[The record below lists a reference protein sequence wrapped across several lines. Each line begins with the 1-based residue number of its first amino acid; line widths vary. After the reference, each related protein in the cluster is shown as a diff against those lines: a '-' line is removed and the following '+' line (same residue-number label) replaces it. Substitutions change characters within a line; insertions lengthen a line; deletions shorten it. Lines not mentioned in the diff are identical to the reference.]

1 MNGISALIRVTT
13 TCSTTTDS
21 KELDLREAVY
31 LAHVHVEG
39 VTQTLS
45 GAVTN
50 ISCIQKCHSKKQ

>member
-13 TCSTTTDS
+13 TCSTTSDS
-21 KELDLREAVY
+21 KESNMSEAVD
-31 LAHVHVEG
+31 LARMHVEG
-39 VTQTLS
+39 VTQTFS

>member
-21 KELDLREAVY
+21 KELDVSEAVY
-31 LAHVHVEG
+31 LAHIHVKG
-39 VTQTLS
+39 VTQSLS

>member
-21 KELDLREAVY
+21 KESDMSEAVY
-31 LAHVHVEG
+31 LAHIHVEG
-39 VTQTLS
+39 VTQTFS

-50 ISCIQKCHSKKQ
+50 ISCIQKCHSKRQ